1 MYEVGQVLYTVI
13 ENKQIVLP
21 VKVIEQVTVK
31 SLEGE
36 KTNYKM
42 ILPNKNLQ
50 KIDSKKFSNLFKDIK
65 EIEDFLLG
73 KAKKA
78 IEQMLLDSITL
89 EDEFFSEK
97 TKKLDEDKILE
108 DNSTCNNEINKF
120 KIDLGDGTVAN
131 ISAENIEQLL
141 DQENTQ
147 KKT

>member
-120 KIDLGDGTVAN
+120 KIDLGDGTV
-131 ISAENIEQLL
+131 
-141 DQENTQ
+141 D
-147 KKT
+147 